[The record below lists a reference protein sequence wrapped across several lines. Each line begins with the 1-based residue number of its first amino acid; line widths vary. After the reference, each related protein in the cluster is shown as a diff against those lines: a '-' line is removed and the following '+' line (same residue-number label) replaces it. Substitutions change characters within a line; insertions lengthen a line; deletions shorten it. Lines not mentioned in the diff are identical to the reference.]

1 MHLAGLINELE
12 SAGQTVVLAVR
23 NDDVLGVGKPRVT
36 AIHPATGIS
45 ESELLTLAAAVEQGA
60 THPLAQAIV
69 REAQVAA
76 LAIPAAESQ
85 RALVGS
91 GIEAQVN
98 GERVLI
104 CAAGKHP
111 ADAFGWFN

>member
-1 MHLAGLINELE
+1 MYKR
-12 SAGQTVVLAVR
+12 Q
-23 NDDVLGVGKPRVT
+23 
-36 AIHPATGIS
+36 
-45 ESELLTLAAAVEQGA
+45 ELLTLAAAVEQGA

-69 REAQVAA
+69 REAQLAE

-104 CAAGKHP
+104 CAAGTVSYTHLY
-111 ADAFGWFN
+111 AERIRGSLL

>member
-1 MHLAGLINELE
+1 M
-12 SAGQTVVLAVR
+12 
-23 NDDVLGVGKPRVT
+23 
-36 AIHPATGIS
+36 
-45 ESELLTLAAAVEQGA
+45 
-60 THPLAQAIV
+60 

-111 ADAFGWFN
+111 ADAFAGLINELESAGQTVVPAVRNDDVLGVIALQDTRAPMLQLPSVN